1 MIIGYHANAKSKEL
15 FKTIKSE
22 YIYSNAKAFQI
33 FLKTPRRKIMAN
45 MDETDAAKCKKF
57 VQEHNLILVVHSTY
71 MLNIASLKELE
82 YKEETAI
89 DDLINAEKIGAIG
102 SVFHV
107 GKSLK
112 LDKMEALKNME
123 DFIRR
128 ILIKTKDI
136 NSKFILETAAGCGT
150 ELCSNIND
158 LSDFYNRFTDAE
170 KEKLKICIDTC
181 HVFFCWL

>member
-1 MIIGYHANAKSKEL
+1 
-15 FKTIKSE
+15 
-22 YIYSNAKAFQI
+22 
-33 FLKTPRRKIMAN
+33 
-45 MDETDAAKCKKF
+45 
-57 VQEHNLILVVHSTY
+57 
-71 MLNIASLKELE
+71 MLNIASLVDLE
-82 YKEETAI
+82 YKENTAL

-123 DFIRR
+123 DFIRK
-128 ILIKTKDI
+128 ILQKTKDI

-158 LSDFYNRFTDAE
+158 LSDFYNRFSDEE
-170 KEKLKICIDTC
+170 KKQLKIWI
-181 HVFFCWL
+181 